1 MPEGIGYP
9 DPNNPGKM
17 MPNPPKNMDKNMDKG
32 STAGDELGALSAE
45 IDALLGG
52 AGAGAAAAGM
62 QDDMPADTPAAMA
75 DDESAMPPMQP
86 DASPEP
92 AAADEELQPLI
103 DKLNLTPEK
112 ARDLMEAA
120 ATFGPTMDMDAV
132 DLADALS
139 RDSQLMIDLMMHAA
153 EEEMPADDVAIFSVS
168 GMNDNDMDE
177 EPDVDRGMNDQ
188 M

>member
-17 MPNPPKNMDKNMDKG
+17 MPNPPAEGAADAPAG
-32 STAGDELGALSAE
+32 SSAGDELGTLSAE

-52 AGAGAAAAGM
+52 AGGGAAMAADGGM
-62 QDDMPADTPAAMA
+62 PADMPADDP
-75 DDESAMPPMQP
+75 SAMPPMQP

-92 AAADEELQPLI
+92 AAADEALQPLI

-112 ARDLMEAA
+112 ARDLMDAA

-139 RDSQLMIDLMMHAA
+139 RDSQLMIDLMTHAA
-153 EEEMPADDVAIFSVS
+153 EEEMPADDVSIFSVG
-168 GMNDNDMDE
+168 GMESDDME
-177 EPDVDRGMNDQ
+177 EDPDVDQGMNDQ

>member
-17 MPNPPKNMDKNMDKG
+17 MPNPPAEG
-32 STAGDELGALSAE
+32 AAGAPSESSAGDELGMLSAE

-52 AGAGAAAAGM
+52 AGGGAAMGM
-62 QDDMPADTPAAMA
+62 EGGDMPADMPA
-75 DDESAMPPMQP
+75 DDPSAMPPMQP

-139 RDSQLMIDLMMHAA
+139 RDSQLMIDLMTHATD
-153 EEEMPADDVAIFSVS
+153 EEMPEDDVAIFSVG
-168 GMNDNDMDE
+168 GMAPPDDMDE
-177 EPDVDRGMNDQ
+177 EPDVDQGMNDE